1 MTRWLISL
9 FVNHLPLDAE
19 LAVWDLFM
27 IKGVNVL
34 FRVAITLFQLM
45 QEDILKCQDMCE
57 IKMSIE
63 EFAQKVNRDTLLKQ
77 LFVGIKNK
85 EIEKHRAS
93 HKAEIM
99 ETLKEQLTES
109 KSHILAKNPNMR
121 LNFADRF
128 SLYKGLVKYYS
139 EHQSE
144 NPIATQVIS
153 QQMDRY
159 ERDLMK
165 LWVCKSVWPVCLFDP
180 TFGRKNP
187 TYLSFRVN

>member
-77 LFVGIKNK
+77 LFVGIKTK
-85 EIEKHRAS
+85 EIEKLRANY
-93 HKAEIM
+93 KAEI
-99 ETLKEQLTES
+99 
-109 KSHILAKNPNMR
+109 I
-121 LNFADRF
+121 
-128 SLYKGLVKYYS
+128 
-139 EHQSE
+139 
-144 NPIATQVIS
+144 
-153 QQMDRY
+153 
-159 ERDLMK
+159 
-165 LWVCKSVWPVCLFDP
+165 
-180 TFGRKNP
+180 
-187 TYLSFRVN
+187 